1 MNIIPAIDIYENKCV
16 RLYKG
21 EYDKLTVYSD
31 NPVEVIQQWR
41 SYGAKWIHIIDL
53 EGARK
58 GTPISKE
65 LITEMVEK
73 TNLKIQIGGGIRNL
87 DTIKYYFSLGV
98 EKIILGSAAIKNENN
113 FVSKSID
120 KYGANHITVSVDSSN
135 GKVKSE
141 GWEIEMQL
149 SPELFISN
157 MIEEGVTNFIYT
169 DIDKDGT
176 FGGVSTKYISKIMQE
191 FQINLTVAGGVSSD
205 SDINSLNELGVNGV
219 IIGKAFYENY
229 LNPTIINKYS

>member
-1 MNIIPAIDIYENKCV
+1 M
-16 RLYKG
+16 
-21 EYDKLTVYSD
+21 
-31 NPVEVIQQWR
+31 
-41 SYGAKWIHIIDL
+41 
-53 EGARK
+53 
-58 GTPISKE
+58 
-65 LITEMVEK
+65 
-73 TNLKIQIGGGIRNL
+73 
-87 DTIKYYFSLGV
+87 
-98 EKIILGSAAIKNENN
+98 
-113 FVSKSID
+113 SKSID

-135 GKVKSE
+135 GKIKSE
-141 GWEIEMQL
+141 GWEREMQL
-149 SPELFISN
+149 SPEQFISN

-176 FGGVSTKYISKIMQE
+176 FGGVSTNYISKIMQE

>member
-98 EKIILGSAAIKNENN
+98 QKIILGSAAIKNENS

-135 GKVKSE
+135 GKIKSE
-141 GWEIEMQL
+141 GWEREMQL
-149 SPELFISN
+149 SPEQFISN

-191 FQINLTVAGGVSSD
+191 FQINLTVAGCVSSD
-205 SDINSLNELGVNGV
+205 SDINSLNEIGVNGV

>member
-1 MNIIPAIDIYENKCV
+1 MICNHKVILIGEKKIELSDEIIKE
-16 RLYKG
+16 
-21 EYDKLTVYSD
+21 DKTIIEDLIVAAH
-31 NPVEVIQQWR
+31 NN
-41 SYGAKWIHIIDL
+41 AKSQL
-53 EGARK
+53 K
-58 GTPISKE
+58 KKT
-65 LITEMVEK
+65 TEMVEK

-149 SPELFISN
+149 SPEQFISN

-176 FGGVSTKYISKIMQE
+176 FGGVSTNYISKIMQE

>member
-58 GTPISKE
+58 GIPISKE

-87 DTIKYYFSLGV
+87 DTIKYYFSLGEV
-98 EKIILGSAAIKNENN
+98 GNN
-113 FVSKSID
+113 FGAGMTGGMAFAYD
-120 KYGANHITVSVDSSN
+120 K
-135 GKVKSE
+135 E
-141 GWEIEMQL
+141 GTL
-149 SPELFISN
+149 PLR
-157 MIEEGVTNFIYT
+157 
-169 DIDKDGT
+169 
-176 FGGVSTKYISKIMQE
+176 
-191 FQINLTVAGGVSSD
+191 INLDDVFYVSRFC
-205 SDINSLNELGVNGV
+205 LHYQYCEM
-219 IIGKAFYENY
+219 
-229 LNPTIINKYS
+229 

>member
-21 EYDKLTVYSD
+21 EYDKLTVYSE

-58 GTPISKE
+58 GIPISKE

-113 FVSKSID
+113 FVSKSV
-120 KYGANHITVSVDSSN
+120 KEYGENHITVSVDSLN
-135 GKVKSE
+135 GKIKSE
-141 GWEIEMQL
+141 GWEREIQL
-149 SPELFISN
+149 SPEEFISFSILISLSISN
-157 MIEEGVTNFIYT
+157 NF
-169 DIDKDGT
+169 K
-176 FGGVSTKYISKIMQE
+176 
-191 FQINLTVAGGVSSD
+191 
-205 SDINSLNELGVNGV
+205 
-219 IIGKAFYENY
+219 
-229 LNPTIINKYS
+229 